1 MSATRVKLRSS
12 VNRVRERLS
21 RGGIRSLSYRELH
34 NTLLAKDTLGLTEK
48 QVSAIRRRIKRY
60 EQNMRRRLS
69 EGIDHLSGAELLNV
83 LVARHSLGLSHTQVR
98 DIRQRSRVLNSIR
111 AGRDQELAR
120 LRKLLLEGIVHMEFD
135 DLYDAWYFRKKLSL
149 NPDWVIAIKREL
161 KRKSYTVPEADRIA
175 VLLDMGVDYLDPHD
189 LKAALEDPEGFEL
202 TNEEISQIK
211 RRLEVKPVLCAR

>member
-1 MSATRVKLRSS
+1 
-12 VNRVRERLS
+12 
-21 RGGIRSLSYRELH
+21 
-34 NTLLAKDTLGLTEK
+34 
-48 QVSAIRRRIKRY
+48 
-60 EQNMRRRLS
+60 MRRRLS